1 MEKINVHAA
10 KTQLSKLL
18 DRAHRG
24 EELVICK
31 DGKPYAM
38 LVPLR
43 PDASLAERRKPGWL
57 GKGTIG
63 KAFDEPLP
71 KGWTGEE

>member
-1 MEKINVHAA
+1 MVKVNVHAA

-18 DRAHRG
+18 ERAHRG

-31 DGKPYAM
+31 DGKPYAR
-38 LVPLR
+38 LVPLA
-43 PDASLAERRKPGWL
+43 PQEPRKGGWL
-57 GKGTIG
+57 GTGGIG
-63 KAFDEPLP
+63 KAFDLPLP

>member
-1 MEKINVHAA
+1 MVKINVHAA

-18 DRAHRG
+18 ERAHRG

-31 DGKPYAM
+31 DGKPYAR
-38 LVPLR
+38 LVPLAKQE
-43 PDASLAERRKPGWL
+43 PRKGGWL
-57 GKGTIG
+57 GTGGIG
-63 KAFDEPLP
+63 PAFDEPLP

>member
-1 MEKINVHAA
+1 MVKINVHAA

-18 DRAHRG
+18 ERAHRG

-31 DGKPYAM
+31 DGEPYAR
-38 LVPLR
+38 LVPLAKQE
-43 PDASLAERRKPGWL
+43 PRKPGWL
-57 GKGTIG
+57 GKFVVGPE
-63 KAFDEPLP
+63 FDLPLP